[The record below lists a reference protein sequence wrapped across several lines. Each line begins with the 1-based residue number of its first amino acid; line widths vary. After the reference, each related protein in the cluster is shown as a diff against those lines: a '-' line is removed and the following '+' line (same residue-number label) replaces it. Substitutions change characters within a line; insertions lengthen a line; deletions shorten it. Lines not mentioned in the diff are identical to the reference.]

1 MLSNFNKFA
10 NLKNILS
17 VTLLYTKHILYTI
30 YLLNTKRYRIT
41 EEKLIKSLGKTIVYF
56 SLQQFQAQEIK
67 KYWLTLLKIILDGGK

>member
-17 VTLLYTKHILYTI
+17 VTLLYTKYILYTI